1 MAQLNTETRINEI
14 TMSSCCGAEA
24 KNAKE
29 RKLLWIVL
37 ILNFSMFVV
46 EFIAGWLANSSGLL
60 ADSLDMLADAAVYS
74 LSLYAVGKSL
84 LHKGRAAL
92 ANGYLQLS
100 LGLLVLLDVARR
112 IWFGSEPQSDLMF
125 SIGFMALII
134 NMICFGILYQFRQG
148 DVNLKA
154 SWICSRND
162 MLANIGILISAFLVG
177 RLNAAWPDWA
187 IGSIIAIIVIH
198 SSIAII
204 REAKESLKESESQKI
219 AESNDSIA

>member
-1 MAQLNTETRINEI
+1 
-14 TMSSCCGAEA
+14 MSGCCAAEA
-24 KNAKE
+24 KNTNE
-29 RKLLWIVL
+29 RKLLWVVL
-37 ILNFSMFVV
+37 ILNFSMFII

-60 ADSLDMLADAAVYS
+60 ADSLDMLADAVVYS

-84 LHKGRAAL
+84 LYKGRAAL

-100 LGLLVLLDVARR
+100 LGLLVLLDVVRR
-112 IWFGSEPQSDLMF
+112 IWLGSEPQSDLMF
-125 SIGFMALII
+125 SVGFMALIV
-134 NMICFGILYQFRQG
+134 NMICFAVLYQFRQG

-177 RLNAAWPDWA
+177 RLNTAWPDWV
-187 IGSIIAIIVIH
+187 IGSVIAIIVIH

-204 REAKESLKESESQKI
+204 REAKVSITESKSADKSCI
-219 AESNDSIA
+219 S

>member
-1 MAQLNTETRINEI
+1 
-14 TMSSCCGAEA
+14 MSSCCGAEA
-24 KNAKE
+24 KNASE
-29 RKLLWIVL
+29 RRLLWIVL
-37 ILNFSMFVV
+37 ILNFSMFIV

-84 LHKGRAAL
+84 LYKGRAAL

-112 IWFGSEPQSDLMF
+112 IWHGSEPQSDLMF
-125 SIGFMALII
+125 TIGFMALIV
-134 NMICFGILYQFRQG
+134 NVICFALLYQFREG

-162 MLANIGILISAFLVG
+162 MLANIGIIISAVLVG
-177 RLNAAWPDWA
+177 QFDKAWPDWV
-187 IGSIIAIIVIH
+187 IGSVIAGIVIH

-204 REAKESLKESESQKI
+204 SEARTSIKKD
-219 AESNDSIA
+219 AVESNLTGKSCS

>member
-1 MAQLNTETRINEI
+1 
-14 TMSSCCGAEA
+14 MSNCCATEA
-24 KNAKE
+24 KNATEK
-29 RKLLWIVL
+29 KLLWIVL
-37 ILNFSMFVV
+37 ILNFTMFIV
-46 EFIAGWLANSSGLL
+46 EFIAGWLADSSALL

-84 LHKGRAAL
+84 LYKGRAAS

-100 LGLLVLLDVARR
+100 LGVLVLLDVTRR
-112 IWFGSEPQSDLMF
+112 IWLGSEPHSELMF
-125 SIGFMALII
+125 SIGFIALIV
-134 NMICFGILYQFRQG
+134 NVICFGLLYQFRQA

-162 MLANIGILISAFLVG
+162 MLANIGILVSAFFVG
-177 RLNAAWPDWA
+177 RLNAAWPDWV

-204 REAKESLKESESQKI
+204 REARASIIESELKGKSCI
-219 AESNDSIA
+219 S

>member
-1 MAQLNTETRINEI
+1 
-14 TMSSCCGAEA
+14 MSGCCAAEA
-24 KNAKE
+24 KNTNE
-29 RKLLWIVL
+29 RKLLWVVL
-37 ILNFSMFVV
+37 ILNFSMFII

-84 LHKGRAAL
+84 LYKGRAAL

-100 LGLLVLLDVARR
+100 LGLLVLLDVVRR
-112 IWFGSEPQSDLMF
+112 IWLGSEPQSDLMF
-125 SIGFMALII
+125 SVGFMALIV
-134 NMICFGILYQFRQG
+134 NMICFAVLYQFRQG

-177 RLNAAWPDWA
+177 RLNTAWPDWV
-187 IGSIIAIIVIH
+187 IGSVIAIIVIH

-204 REAKESLKESESQKI
+204 REAKVSITENKSVDKSCI
-219 AESNDSIA
+219 A

>member
-1 MAQLNTETRINEI
+1 
-14 TMSSCCGAEA
+14 MSGCCAAEA
-24 KNAKE
+24 KNANE
-29 RKLLWIVL
+29 RKLLWVVL
-37 ILNFSMFVV
+37 ILNFSMFII

-84 LHKGRAAL
+84 LYKGRAAL

-100 LGLLVLLDVARR
+100 LGLLVLLDVVRR
-112 IWFGSEPQSDLMF
+112 IWLGSEPQSDLMF
-125 SIGFMALII
+125 SVGFMALIV
-134 NMICFGILYQFRQG
+134 NMICFAVLYQFRQG

-177 RLNAAWPDWA
+177 RLNTAWPDWV
-187 IGSIIAIIVIH
+187 IGSVIAIIVIH

-204 REAKESLKESESQKI
+204 REAKVSITENKSVDKSCI
-219 AESNDSIA
+219 A

>member
-1 MAQLNTETRINEI
+1 
-14 TMSSCCGAEA
+14 MSSCCGAEA
-24 KNAKE
+24 KNASE

-37 ILNFSMFVV
+37 TLNFSMFVV

-84 LHKGRAAL
+84 LYKGRAAL

-100 LGLLVLLDVARR
+100 LGILVLVDIARR
-112 IWFGSEPQSDLMF
+112 IWLGSEPQSELMF
-125 SIGFMALII
+125 SIGFMALIV
-134 NMICFGILYQFRQG
+134 NMICFVLLYQFRQG

-162 MLANIGILISAFLVG
+162 MLANIGIITSAVLVG
-177 RLNAAWPDWA
+177 KLDTAWPDWL
-187 IGSIIAIIVIH
+187 IGSVIAAIVIH
-198 SSIAII
+198 SSLAII
-204 REAKESLKESESQKI
+204 SEARVSIQKDTVEDKLAGKI
-219 AESNDSIA
+219 SP

>member
-1 MAQLNTETRINEI
+1 
-14 TMSSCCGAEA
+14 MSGCCAAEA
-24 KNAKE
+24 KNTNE
-29 RKLLWIVL
+29 RKLLWVVL
-37 ILNFSMFVV
+37 ILNFSMFII

-84 LHKGRAAL
+84 LYKGRAAL

-100 LGLLVLLDVARR
+100 LGLLVLLDVVRR
-112 IWFGSEPQSDLMF
+112 IWLGSEPQSDLMF
-125 SIGFMALII
+125 SVGFMALIV
-134 NMICFGILYQFRQG
+134 NMICFAVLYQFRQG

-177 RLNAAWPDWA
+177 RLNTAWPDWV
-187 IGSIIAIIVIH
+187 IGSVIAIIVIH

-204 REAKESLKESESQKI
+204 REAKVSITESKSADKSCI
-219 AESNDSIA
+219 A

>member
-1 MAQLNTETRINEI
+1 
-14 TMSSCCGAEA
+14 MSSCCAAEA
-24 KNAKE
+24 KNSSE
-29 RKLLWIVL
+29 RKLLWVVL

-84 LHKGRAAL
+84 LYKGRAAL

-112 IWFGSEPQSDLMF
+112 IWLGSEPQSDLMF
-125 SIGFMALII
+125 SIGFIALIV
-134 NMICFGILYQFRQG
+134 NMICFALLYQFREG

-162 MLANIGILISAFLVG
+162 MLANIGIIISAVLVG
-177 RLNAAWPDWA
+177 QFDKAWPDWV
-187 IGSIIAIIVIH
+187 IGSVIAGIVIH

-204 REAKESLKESESQKI
+204 SEARASIKKD
-219 AESNDSIA
+219 AVESNLTGKSCS

>member
-1 MAQLNTETRINEI
+1 
-14 TMSSCCGAEA
+14 MSSCCAAEA
-24 KNAKE
+24 KNSSE
-29 RKLLWIVL
+29 RKLLWVVL

-84 LHKGRAAL
+84 LYKGRAAL

-112 IWFGSEPQSDLMF
+112 IWLGSEPQSDLMF
-125 SIGFMALII
+125 SIGFMALIV
-134 NMICFGILYQFRQG
+134 NMICFVLLYQFRQG

-162 MLANIGILISAFLVG
+162 MLANIGIIISAVLVG
-177 RLNAAWPDWA
+177 QFDKAWPDWV
-187 IGSIIAIIVIH
+187 IGSVIAGIVIH

-204 REAKESLKESESQKI
+204 SEARASIKKD
-219 AESNDSIA
+219 AVESNLTGKSCS

>member
-1 MAQLNTETRINEI
+1 
-14 TMSSCCGAEA
+14 MSSCCGAEA
-24 KNAKE
+24 KNASE

-84 LHKGRAAL
+84 LYKGRAAL

-100 LGLLVLLDVARR
+100 LGVLVLLDVARR
-112 IWFGSEPQSDLMF
+112 IWLGSEPQSDLMF
-125 SIGFMALII
+125 SVGFIALIV
-134 NMICFGILYQFRQG
+134 NMICFALLYQFREG

-162 MLANIGILISAFLVG
+162 MLANIGIIISAVLVG
-177 RLNAAWPDWA
+177 QFDKAWPDWV
-187 IGSIIAIIVIH
+187 IGSVIAGIVIH

-204 REAKESLKESESQKI
+204 SEARASIKKD
-219 AESNDSIA
+219 AVESNLTGKSCS

>member
-1 MAQLNTETRINEI
+1 
-14 TMSSCCGAEA
+14 MSSCCAAEA
-24 KNAKE
+24 KNSSE
-29 RKLLWIVL
+29 RKLLWVVL

-84 LHKGRAAL
+84 LYKGRAAL

-100 LGLLVLLDVARR
+100 LGLLVLFDVARR
-112 IWFGSEPQSDLMF
+112 IWLGSEPQSDLMF
-125 SIGFMALII
+125 SIGFIALIV
-134 NMICFGILYQFRQG
+134 NMICFALLYQFREG

-162 MLANIGILISAFLVG
+162 MLANIGIIISAVLVG
-177 RLNAAWPDWA
+177 QFDKAWPDWV
-187 IGSIIAIIVIH
+187 IGSVIAGIVIH

-204 REAKESLKESESQKI
+204 SEARASIKKD
-219 AESNDSIA
+219 AVESNLTGKSCS